1 MSVFLRKGKHGQVRV
16 EDGAWSWG
24 GTGRGK
30 TGTKAWRRGA
40 KSRSEQP
47 LGPRS
52 QALERTCTGNPTEAT
67 QDPAQEEFGLSGQS
81 EKERTPKMCQALC
94 GFCIYMPSSSPQQP
108 SVEAYSSPILLRR
121 KLRLR
126 GIK

>member
-1 MSVFLRKGKHGQVRV
+1 MSVLIRKGKHRQVRV

-40 KSRSEQP
+40 KSQSEQP
-47 LGPRS
+47 LEPRS
-52 QALERTCTGNPTEAT
+52 QALERTCMGNPTEAT

-81 EKERTPKMCQALC
+81 EKERTPEMCQA
-94 GFCIYMPSSSPQQP
+94 
-108 SVEAYSSPILLRR
+108 SVGSVYTCPLRPHSNPLW
-121 KLRLR
+121 KL
-126 GIK
+126 IVAPFY